1 MVILVLFIFSEPRT
15 PADPC
20 DRVKFILGGDEIDY
34 THSNGKHSVF
44 TELEELKYD
53 EHDHKWVSKVV
64 YLTWGKG
71 LPDTMQC

>member
-1 MVILVLFIFSEPRT
+1 MFWFLPFSSEPRT

-34 THSNGKHSVF
+34 CHSNNGKHSVF

-53 EHDHKWVSKVV
+53 EHDHK
-64 YLTWGKG
+64 
-71 LPDTMQC
+71 